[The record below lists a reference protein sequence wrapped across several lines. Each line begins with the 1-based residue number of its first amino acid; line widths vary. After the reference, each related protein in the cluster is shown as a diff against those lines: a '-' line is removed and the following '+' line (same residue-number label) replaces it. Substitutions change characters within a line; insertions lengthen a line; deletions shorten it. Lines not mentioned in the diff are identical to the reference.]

1 LLVDPKDV
9 GFSQSLYRTA
19 YVLPGQTGKRGETN
33 QQTFSDIHEDT
44 SNMEGRRG
52 CGFWCTVATVGVL
65 VFGLIFFFMH
75 EISDTP
81 HYSIAI
87 NSVAGLDDP
96 GAGGRRTLD
105 PEFELTLGIA
115 SRAVLMGT
123 QCVYPDMEVEV
134 SYRGVLLATSVPAK
148 QLCAEPRT
156 HKEQRLL
163 AYGIGVRLPASV
175 QDSLAADVRRGV
187 QIYDV
192 AVRFPHSLEPCG
204 PRQVGHYG
212 SLPSPCD

>member
-1 LLVDPKDV
+1 
-9 GFSQSLYRTA
+9 
-19 YVLPGQTGKRGETN
+19 
-33 QQTFSDIHEDT
+33 
-44 SNMEGRRG
+44 
-52 CGFWCTVATVGVL
+52 
-65 VFGLIFFFMH
+65 
-75 EISDTP
+75 
-81 HYSIAI
+81 
-87 NSVAGLDDP
+87 
-96 GAGGRRTLD
+96 
-105 PEFELTLGIA
+105 
-115 SRAVLMGT
+115 MGN

-204 PRQVGHYG
+204 PRQVGDDG
-212 SLPSPCD
+212 SLPSSCD